1 LKHVAVLLV
10 AFTLIQAPVAG
21 AKSDG
26 DQRTLE
32 RLEVEWN
39 DAHVRGDAAA
49 LDRLFGDD
57 LVVVVPGMRVMAK
70 TDALGMFAAG
80 RMKFDRYET
89 SETKFRVYDD
99 TAIVTG
105 RLRRTRVIAGATV
118 DDDWRFTKVY
128 VRRADR
134 WQVVSFHASNT
145 PPVFVGGSGRPYTL
159 SPQFSPSLV
168 AVRTVFLRTVE
179 STATAGLV
187 GIKRRI
193 PSPTELTIRPSRPQ
207 RGPRLG
213 SARPLG
219 RLAS

>member
-1 LKHVAVLLV
+1 MMLLSLLLV

-70 TDALGMFAAG
+70 TDALGMFTAG

-99 TAIVTG
+99 TAIVIG

-145 PPVFVGGSGRPYTL
+145 
-159 SPQFSPSLV
+159 
-168 AVRTVFLRTVE
+168 
-179 STATAGLV
+179 
-187 GIKRRI
+187 
-193 PSPTELTIRPSRPQ
+193 
-207 RGPRLG
+207 
-213 SARPLG
+213 
-219 RLAS
+219 AS